1 MVEDVFFELSEG
13 VLVGLRLQA
22 FVFLQGDP
30 SGENCVDAVVHV
42 GLVVDLVRDE
52 VDGFLL
58 LRVARCEHNLAWVSL
73 AVPLDAGEHPNVRE
87 VDFVKNDDV
96 VRSVVELAYL
106 VVRVFGQTY
115 AEKLVQGRAVLAV
128 VLR

>member
-1 MVEDVFFELSEG
+1 M
-13 VLVGLRLQA
+13 RLQA
-22 FVFLQGDP
+22 LVFLQGDP
-30 SGENCVDAVVHV
+30 GGKNGVDAVVHV
-42 GLVVDLVRDE
+42 GLVVDLVRNE
-52 VDGFLL
+52 VDGFQLVG
-58 LRVARCEHNLAWVSL
+58 VARCEHNLAWVLL

-87 VDFVKNDDV
+87 VDFVENDDV

-106 VVRVFGQTY
+106 VVRVFGQPY